1 MRKALIRKLHEMQK
15 WRRGGGVMPLT
26 PKDDHCI
33 RMLRNMND
41 EQVNEIM
48 RKYD

>member
-1 MRKALIRKLHEMQK
+1 MQK

-26 PKDDHCI
+26 PKKFGVVIDHCMRI
-33 RMLRNMND
+33 LRNMND